1 MIRIAIPNKGRLHEP
16 TLALFKDA
24 GLPIFGGG
32 HESRQLISKT
42 TDPEITFIF
51 ARAADIPLY
60 VAEGTADLGITGLD
74 LVEERKASVD
84 LLLDLKYGHSRLVL
98 AVPETSEIRTAKE
111 LAGKRV
117 ATEFPEITK
126 RFFEYNKID
135 DIEVIQVSGACE
147 MTPHIGVAEAIVD
160 ITSSGTTMMIN
171 KLRAIDVV
179 FDSQVFLIANK
190 KSLATQEKIRDVET
204 AVRSV
209 LLAKTKRYIM
219 MNLPAEALHDVQK
232 ILPGMNGPTV
242 MEVQSPNAN
251 EKVYAVHAVVDSDSI
266 FVVIRKLKLLGA
278 RDILVLPVERLIP

>member
-24 GLPIFGGG
+24 GLPVYGGG

-60 VAEGTADLGITGLD
+60 VEEGTADIGITGLD
-74 LVEERKASVD
+74 LVTERKADVEC
-84 LLLDLKYGHSRLVL
+84 LIDLKYGSSRLIL
-98 AVPETSEIRTAKE
+98 AIPETSEIQKPEE
-111 LAGKRV
+111 LSGKRV

-126 RFFEYNKID
+126 QYFEFNKIKD
-135 DIEVIQVSGACE
+135 VEVIQVSGACE

-171 KLRAIDVV
+171 KLKAIDVV
-179 FDSQVFLIANK
+179 FDSKVFLIANK
-190 KSLATQEKIRDVET
+190 KSLAAQEKIKDVEM
-204 AVRSV
+204 ALESV

-219 MNLPAEALHDVQK
+219 MNVPAASLKDVEK
-232 ILPGMNGPTV
+232 VIPGMNGPTV
-242 MEVQSPNAN
+242 MEVQGAEPMF
-251 EKVYAVHAVVDSDSI
+251 AVHAVVDADTI
-266 FVVIRKLKLLGA
+266 FAIVRKLKILGA